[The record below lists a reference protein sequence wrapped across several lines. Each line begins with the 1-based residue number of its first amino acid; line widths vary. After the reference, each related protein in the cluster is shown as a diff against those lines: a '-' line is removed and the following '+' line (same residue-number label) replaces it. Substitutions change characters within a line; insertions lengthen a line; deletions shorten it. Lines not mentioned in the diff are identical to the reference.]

1 MEEILTSGAMPLPEH
16 ITRQKIGE
24 KFSLTP
30 AELDLLAGD
39 DAAMSSARLF
49 ALNSL
54 DAISPDGRCRALTNG
69 LPVPES
75 WLAAR
80 SGLAAEEIRAFDR
93 GGEMETEKKCR
104 LFAAKMT
111 AVRYFAFTVFPAL
124 RETYGPEF
132 RSFVREHPEAL
143 KGESLPEEAVS
154 PEEMLA
160 EDTRYFCEKTTLTE
174 SALEKLAPEGVPAPE
189 RPPAAGCGG
198 GAPQPFSIGRHRI
211 IIQKFVAL

>member
-24 KFSLTP
+24 KFGLTP

-54 DAISPDGRCRALTNG
+54 DAISPDDRCRALTNG

-93 GGEMETEKKCR
+93 EHR
-104 LFAAKMT
+104 L
-111 AVRYFAFTVFPAL
+111 L
-124 RETYGPEF
+124 
-132 RSFVREHPEAL
+132 
-143 KGESLPEEAVS
+143 
-154 PEEMLA
+154 
-160 EDTRYFCEKTTLTE
+160 
-174 SALEKLAPEGVPAPE
+174 LEQIAPE
-189 RPPAAGCGG
+189 RFTVLHLAVMACLKKKG
-198 GAPQPFSIGRHRI
+198 
-211 IIQKFVAL
+211 